1 MGVQKFEVI
10 KEKPK
15 DDGVDKKQLEIDEKY
30 QNVYVGGRLI
40 PKEELIFVEDTLNG
54 LLEYTRRKLAKN
66 FFGAGKQE

>member
-1 MGVQKFEVI
+1 M
-10 KEKPK
+10 
-15 DDGVDKKQLEIDEKY
+15 DEKY

-40 PKEELIFVEDTLNG
+40 PKEELIFVEDNLNG